1 MKYKNE
7 THQLIYKTYLIAS
20 PYKYPK
26 KSLAAIF
33 LLSADRELWRR
44 AKKAIDKKK
53 IFFDRIDK
61 KGLGTY
67 AFALLHLASDICDG
81 TQYVSL
87 RDLADP
93 YLISD
98 LTYMLIVE
106 AIAICRDGYEY
117 IGINKEQY

>member
-44 AKKAIDKKK
+44 AKKVIDKKK
-53 IFFDRIDK
+53 IL
-61 KGLGTY
+61 LGTY